1 MLAEAPRAVTELRV
15 EAASPRGQGGLL
27 LLGPI
32 RLPRGPMQLALRPP
46 QRLNLSGRKSWLGF
60 PPGCAC
66 GKLSTTVQACERD
79 PQCGSGTCCAVSL
92 WLRGLRMC
100 TPLGQEGDECHP
112 FSHKVPFFGKRQHH
126 TCPCLPNFICS
137 RFLDGRY
144 RCSIDFKNVDF

>member
-1 MLAEAPRAVTELRV
+1 MGRLLQTLC
-15 EAASPRGQGGLL
+15 LL
-27 LLGPI
+27 LLITSCP
-32 RLPRGPMQLALRPP
+32 
-46 QRLNLSGRKSWLGF
+46 
-60 PPGCAC
+60 CAVITGQVFQAQTGDVC
-66 GKLSTTVQACERD
+66 TRRRIQTACERD

-144 RCSIDFKNVDF
+144 RCSIDFKNIDF

>member
-1 MLAEAPRAVTELRV
+1 LHLPWVGAAEL
-15 EAASPRGQGGLL
+15 
-27 LLGPI
+27 
-32 RLPRGPMQLALRPP
+32 LAL
-46 QRLNLSGRKSWLGF
+46 LCSLLIKKSTGHLHY
-60 PPGCAC
+60 
-66 GKLSTTVQACERD
+66 LACERD
-79 PQCGSGTCCAVSL
+79 PQCGTGTCCAVSL

-144 RCSIDFKNVDF
+144 RCSIDFKNIDF